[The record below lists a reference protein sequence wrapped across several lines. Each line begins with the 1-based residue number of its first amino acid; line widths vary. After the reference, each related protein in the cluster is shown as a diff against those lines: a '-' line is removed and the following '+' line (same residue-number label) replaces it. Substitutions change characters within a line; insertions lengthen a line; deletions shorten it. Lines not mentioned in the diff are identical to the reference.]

1 MPFPYYHRLSKRQQA
16 IYRRSAAVPHIPL
29 ADRTGAAAFARDLER
44 ALHTGSRQEVERSAW
59 RLCRRICQDL
69 GVPWVELRVRQ
80 KRPSSS
86 GGELHG
92 LYEREE
98 GQTAVITLW
107 MRTAQQ
113 KRVVAFKTF
122 LRTLLHELC
131 HHLDYE
137 VLGLADSMHTE
148 GFFRRESDLARQLL
162 DPGGAGQDQRVEVR
176 AAHRERRGQAR
187 DDRGQARHSE
197 GQAPALPDTA
207 PALGQAGATRPV
219 TASGQLAL
227 PFGKKGR

>member
-1 MPFPYYHRLSKRQQA
+1 M
-16 IYRRSAAVPHIPL
+16 
-29 ADRTGAAAFARDLER
+29 AAAFARDLER
-44 ALHTGSRQEVERSAW
+44 ALRSGSRQEVERSAW
-59 RLCRRICQDL
+59 RLCRRICQDQE
-69 GVPWVELRVRQ
+69 VPWVELRVRQ
-80 KRPSSS
+80 KRPSSQ

-98 GQTAVITLW
+98 GRTAVITLW

-137 VLGLADSMHTE
+137 VLGLADSLHTE

-162 DPGGAGQDQRVEVR
+162 QPGVVTP
-176 AAHRERRGQAR
+176 AAPKPERTR
-187 DDRGQARHSE
+187 
-197 GQAPALPDTA
+197 QAPARAQPARQPPAPVAVAAKVA
-207 PALGQAGATRPV
+207 PAPRPAGG
-219 TASGQLAL
+219 SQLTL
-227 PFGKKGR
+227 PFNKNRE